1 MPSGVWMAA
10 LSGRVCYPGGCSC
23 CYQSYSTE
31 YLLRLLGPRE
41 WMPACP
47 PQNPVKTRLGVSRIA
62 CSHQVLVLV
71 RTERCSRI
79 PGTNSRATFGVAICL
94 PTSAMLAA
102 R

>member
-10 LSGRVCYPGGCSC
+10 LSGRVCSPGGCSC
-23 CYQSYSTE
+23 CCQSY
-31 YLLRLLGPRE
+31 RVPVGGCWGHR
-41 WMPACP
+41 MDACLSASRT
-47 PQNPVKTRLGVSRIA
+47 VKTRLGASRIA